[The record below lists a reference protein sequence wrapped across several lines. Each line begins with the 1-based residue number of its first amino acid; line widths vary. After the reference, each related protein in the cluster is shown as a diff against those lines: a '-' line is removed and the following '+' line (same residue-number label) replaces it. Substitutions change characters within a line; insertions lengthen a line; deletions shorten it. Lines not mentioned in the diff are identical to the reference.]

1 MFSIVYKSIIQGL
14 PLPPNAHDRHIQRS
28 AFRATRDTS
37 LREACLRRYVFLKRR
52 RHAERL
58 ISRVCFAM
66 VAAHAMKRRSNVP
79 RSHQAPSHGCTEKL
93 FFSIDYKTCLVLYI
107 SLSYDELNIP

>member
-1 MFSIVYKSIIQGL
+1 MFSIVYKSIIRGL

-37 LREACLRRYVFLKRR
+37 LREACLRLYVFLKRR

-58 ISRVCFAM
+58 ISRVCFVM

-79 RSHQAPSHGCTEKL
+79 RSYFFNAPACTEKL
-93 FFSIDYKTCLVLYI
+93 FFSID
-107 SLSYDELNIP
+107 